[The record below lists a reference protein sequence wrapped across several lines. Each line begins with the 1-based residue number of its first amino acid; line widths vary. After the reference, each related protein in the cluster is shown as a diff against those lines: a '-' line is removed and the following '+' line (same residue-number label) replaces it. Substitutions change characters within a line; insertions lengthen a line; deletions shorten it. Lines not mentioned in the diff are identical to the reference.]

1 VEIACDF
8 QGQWERWETGVWFSK
23 VYTGRHF
30 HGGVFVRRSFLR
42 MNDSFPVL
50 LNVYTSRYTIHVAQD
65 IEFEWD
71 DENRKHL
78 AAHKVT
84 PAEFE
89 YVLTNNPV
97 DLGYEL
103 VDDEDRYRAVGLTGT
118 GRLLTVVW
126 TPRNGSVRA
135 VTAFPATV
143 SDKKAFLEMSR

>member
-1 VEIACDF
+1 
-8 QGQWERWETGVWFSK
+8 
-23 VYTGRHF
+23 
-30 HGGVFVRRSFLR
+30 
-42 MNDSFPVL
+42 M
-50 LNVYTSRYTIHVAQD
+50 AQD
-65 IEFEWD
+65 IEFGWD
-71 DENRKHL
+71 NENREHL
-78 AAHKVT
+78 AAHKVA

-89 YVLTNNPV
+89 YALTNNAV

-103 VDDEDRYRAVGLTGT
+103 IDDEERYRAVSPTSA